1 MAKDPS
7 LNSSPGSQPL
17 AQFVAAY
24 KHWEDAPY
32 DGIKGYPPEW
42 VPTPF
47 RDQFRSAR
55 NVLFLSAYEK
65 RATYED
71 IQKRFDY
78 VVQHKHGFLEL
89 AVTKDCRPYDTQ
101 LRILLQLYKAVQLG
115 PEEGLRELA
124 GDVAV
129 AGLRARTGHQK
140 RADFSAKPRVK
151 EIGSEIWKQNP
162 DATIKD
168 IIYSPELSQYLRE
181 GAKRIPGTY
190 SAKTLRTWLSEI
202 DTRSSDAKRGRPTSR
217 SY

>member
-101 LRILLQLYKAVQLG
+101 LRILLQLYRSVQLG
-115 PEEGLRELA
+115 PEEGLRRLA
-124 GDVAV
+124 GEVAV
-129 AGLRARTGHQK
+129 AGIRARTGHQK
-140 RADFSAKPRVK
+140 SAPISRQSLKCKKSAGRCGKPIRMQQ
-151 EIGSEIWKQNP
+151 S
-162 DATIKD
+162 
-168 IIYSPELSQYLRE
+168 
-181 GAKRIPGTY
+181 
-190 SAKTLRTWLSEI
+190 KTLSILLNS
-202 DTRSSDAKRGRPTSR
+202 ANTSVKIR
-217 SY
+217 EEPQASIHQKPCALAECH